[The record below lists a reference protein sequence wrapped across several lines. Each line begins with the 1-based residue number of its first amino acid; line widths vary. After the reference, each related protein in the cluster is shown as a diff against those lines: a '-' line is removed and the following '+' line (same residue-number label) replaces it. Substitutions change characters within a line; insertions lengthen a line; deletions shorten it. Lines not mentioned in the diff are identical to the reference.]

1 MTQPQL
7 EQCVSYFT
15 QGGPVEWIAGGITVI
30 FLLVTAFT
38 RANLPGVIKTV
49 AGKIMEMK
57 SQNKG
62 K

>member
-1 MTQPQL
+1 MTQIQL

-15 QGGPVEWIAGGITVI
+15 QGSLVEWIAGGITVV

-38 RANLPGVIKTV
+38 KANLPGVIKTV
-49 AGKIMEMK
+49 AGKVMDMK
-57 SQNKG
+57 SHNKG